1 MSYANFKA
9 TVKKLNIKPKGVQ
22 EIVLEIN
29 GDQLDGQLEAIAQ
42 MVYLRV
48 AVELDSEIVSFRRKV
63 NVITNQP
70 TVQYS
75 VSDKGIV
82 EVQAPD
88 QLELEGMPEEEI
100 QVEDKEC
107 VMDRKIV
114 DEFVLSGLAPTYD
127 DYHKDIVDI
136 IKRRVEGESYRKLA
150 EEIGVSTSELV
161 NQTKRYR
168 AQVAP
173 LASAWW
179 EWKQTQPVVEGDE

>member
-29 GDQLDGQLEAIAQ
+29 GAELDGQLEAIAQ
-42 MVYLRV
+42 MVDLRV
-48 AVELDSEIVSFRRKV
+48 AIELDSEIVSFRRKV

-70 TVQYS
+70 TVRYS

-82 EVQAPD
+82 EVQAPE
-88 QLELEGMPEEEI
+88 QLELDGMPEEEI
-100 QVEDKEC
+100 QFEEEEC
-107 VMDRKIV
+107 VIDRKVV
-114 DEFVLSGLAPTYD
+114 DAFVLSGIAPTYD

-150 EEIGVSTSELV
+150 EEIGLSTSELV

-168 AQVAP
+168 ARVAP

-179 EWKQTQPVVEGDE
+179 EWKQTQVVGEGEE